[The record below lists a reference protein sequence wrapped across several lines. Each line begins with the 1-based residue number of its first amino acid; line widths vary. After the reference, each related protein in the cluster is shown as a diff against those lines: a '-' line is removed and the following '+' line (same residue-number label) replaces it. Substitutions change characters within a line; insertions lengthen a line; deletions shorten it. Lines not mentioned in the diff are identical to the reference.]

1 MTKVALLDAD
11 IFVYR
16 VGAVTNGATE
26 QYALKSMDNFMDN
39 LVLFDLEED
48 EFDWELYLTDSKSNF
63 RIDVAVTAPYK
74 GNRKNVEKPK
84 HFDAL
89 RQHLIDQW
97 YAELQIGIE
106 ADDKLAIRAT
116 ELGEDNAVIVSLDKD
131 LDQVVGWHH
140 NFQKHER
147 YYVDQSTANLLFG
160 MQFLTGDRVDNIIGV
175 RGIGKVKAERLLTGK
190 SVPEMWD
197 IIVDKLGIDRAIENG
212 KLLYMLRSHDDEFT
226 PPDDE
231 ATDWINP
238 RISLRS

>member
-1 MTKVALLDAD
+1 MGKTALLDAD

-16 VGAVTNGATE
+16 VGAVTNDATE
-26 QYALKSMDNFMDN
+26 QYALKSVDNFMDN
-39 LVLFDLEED
+39 LILFDLEED
-48 EFDWELYLTDSKSNF
+48 EDCWELYLTDSKSNF

-74 GNRKNVEKPK
+74 GNRKNTEKPK
-84 HFDAL
+84 HFDAI
-89 RQHLIDQW
+89 RQHLIESWDAQ
-97 YAELQIGIE
+97 LMVGIE
-106 ADDKLAIRAT
+106 ADDMLAIRAT

-147 YYVDQSTANLLFG
+147 YYIDQSTANLLLG

-190 SVPEMWD
+190 SVPEMWS

-212 KLLYMLRSHDDEFT
+212 KLLYMLRSKDDEFT
-226 PPDDE
+226 PPNDT
-231 ATDWINP
+231 ATGWVNP
-238 RISLRS
+238 RIS